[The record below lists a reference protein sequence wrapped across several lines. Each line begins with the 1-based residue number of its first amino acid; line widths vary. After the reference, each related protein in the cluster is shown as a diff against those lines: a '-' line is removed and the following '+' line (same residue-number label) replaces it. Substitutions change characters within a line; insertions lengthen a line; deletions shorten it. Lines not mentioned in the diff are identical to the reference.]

1 MAQTERGRQ
10 TRAMI
15 LERTAAVFDR
25 RGFAAA
31 TLSEPVASTGLT
43 RGVFYFHFDTKDALA
58 VAIAEA
64 QAERWRELLAKATQ
78 EVSDPLSR
86 LVTLALAAAKAH
98 AADPIARA
106 AGRLLAERA
115 LIRRELPPTAPSW
128 LDTLEQLLS
137 EADKAGQLQDCPGW
151 SDRPSRPRRSAST
164 GPQPNLCSPAG
175 ARYQPR
181 LPAATTSQ
189 IGY

>member
-115 LIRRELPPTAPSW
+115 LIRRELPPTTPWW
-128 LDTLEQLLS
+128 LTTLDQLLTD
-137 EADKAGQLQDCPGW
+137 ADEAGQPQALTKLVRPSKPTTPDRGRRIAAEYIHSGW
-151 SDRPSRPRRSAST
+151 SA
-164 GPQPNLCSPAG
+164 
-175 ARYQPR
+175 
-181 LPAATTSQ
+181 AATAAAN
-189 IGY
+189 GA